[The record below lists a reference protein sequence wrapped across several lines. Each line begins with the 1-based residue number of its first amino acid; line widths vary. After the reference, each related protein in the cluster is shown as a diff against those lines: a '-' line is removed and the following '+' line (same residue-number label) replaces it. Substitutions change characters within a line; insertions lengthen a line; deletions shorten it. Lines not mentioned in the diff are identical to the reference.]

1 MSNVSHG
8 NFGSRT
14 DSSSSNGGEP
24 PMTTLD
30 YRVGRLEKDSEEIKS
45 EIKLVNQSV
54 NDLQIELHKSIA
66 SQTKWIAATIISV
79 AAISLTVAKFVF

>member
-14 DSSSSNGGEP
+14 DSSSNGGEP